1 MTMIR
6 SDLPI
11 LKKRLQRQRQK
22 AISRFK
28 SRPRP
33 EHLLR
38 RLSRATDQ
46 CLTQLL
52 ALFALP
58 ADAALVAVGGYGRQ
72 ELYPYSDVDVLILL
86 ARPPANQNETYLI
99 ESYIAALWD
108 VGIKPATSVR
118 TIAQC
123 LEAADSDIAT
133 QTAQLE
139 ARFIAG
145 NNRLFQE
152 LNAELSQHLNVP
164 DFFQAKLAEMRKRHQ
179 QYQNTPYA
187 LEPNCKE
194 SPGALRDL
202 QILLWL
208 AKAIGLGQTWQDIAQ
223 ADLLSPAEL
232 RTLTRASQA
241 FMRLRIELHLLTGRA
256 EDRVLFDYQPELAA
270 IYGFDVSTPQLASE
284 QLMQRYYWAARIVHQ
299 MNTILLQNLEE
310 ILYAPAVA
318 QCLPID
324 DDFEVRNQR
333 LHLRDPSSLQKKPS
347 LILKTFLLLQQRAD
361 LHNISA
367 QTLRALWHARRLVD
381 QRFRDDPINQELFM
395 QILQEPR
402 GILHSLRQIN
412 MLNILPRYIPEFRHI
427 MGQMQHDLFHV
438 YTVDQHTLMVIRN
451 LRRFTMAEYADE
463 HPLASQLMDDFERPW
478 VLYIAALF
486 HDIAKGRGGNHA
498 ELGAQDALAFCQRHN
513 LSPEDTELVVF
524 LVYDHLSMSTVA
536 QKRDISDPQVIHDFS
551 CHVSTPRRLAAL
563 YLLTVA
569 DIKGTNPNIWNSW
582 KAKLLADLYQLSL
595 RALSGSN
602 QDASAVLAQRKAT
615 ALSQILAQGIAQSDI
630 DSLWSVLDISYFLRH
645 ESDEIAWHGKTLHKA
660 LLHPEPVVE
669 IRQIGYGG
677 ETIQMMIY
685 TPDRDDLFMHI
696 CAFFDQHQLSTQ
708 DARIYTTTHG
718 WALDSFVLL
727 LPEHQSYNADYA
739 QQLAAS
745 LCDFLQNP
753 TQDCTDSSRYFVQTQ
768 SRRARIFPIA
778 PTVDI
783 QSMREAQKWKI
794 SIVCADRRGLLYS
807 IAQLFATQQINVKSA
822 KIMTLGERVE
832 DTFVI
837 QSDEL
842 HHTPFYNQFER
853 ALRAAL

>member
-1 MTMIR
+1 MIR
-6 SDLPI
+6 SDLPL
-11 LKKRLQRQRQK
+11 LKRRLQRQRQK
-22 AISRFK
+22 AIARF
-28 SRPRP
+28 RAQPRS

-38 RLSRATDQ
+38 RLSTATDQ
-46 CLTQLL
+46 SLTQLL
-52 ALFALP
+52 ALLP
-58 ADAALVAVGGYGRQ
+58 LPSDTALVAVGGYGRQ
-72 ELYPYSDVDVLILL
+72 ELYPHSDVDILILL
-86 ARPPANQNETYLI
+86 ARSPNADDTFAI
-99 ESYIAALWD
+99 ESFIAALWD
-108 VGIKPATSVR
+108 VGIKAATSVR

-123 LEAADSDIAT
+123 IEAAEADIAT

-145 NNRLFQE
+145 SLPLFDDLQDQLE
-152 LNAELSQHLNVP
+152 QHVDVLS
-164 DFFQAKLAEMRKRHQ
+164 FFQAKQAEMRRRHQ

-202 QILLWL
+202 QVLLWL
-208 AKAIGLGQTWQDIAQ
+208 ANASGLGDSWQEIAQ

-232 RTLTRASQA
+232 RALTRASQA

-270 IYGFDVSTPQLASE
+270 IYGFDCSNKQRASE
-284 QLMQRYYWAARIVHQ
+284 QLMQRYYWAARTVHQ
-299 MNTILLQNLEE
+299 MNTILMQNLEE
-310 ILYAPAVA
+310 ILYAPPIA
-318 QCLPID
+318 QRQAID
-324 DDFEVRNQR
+324 DYFEVRNQR
-333 LHLRDPSSLQKKPS
+333 LHLRQPQALQEKPH
-347 LILKTFLLLQQRAD
+347 LLLQTFLLLQQRAD
-361 LHNISA
+361 LHNLSA
-367 QTLRALWHARRLVD
+367 QTLRALWHSRRLVD
-381 QRFRDDPINQELFM
+381 QKFRDNPINQRLFM
-395 QILQEPR
+395 QILEQPR
-402 GILHSLRQIN
+402 GVLHSLRQLN

-427 MGQMQHDLFHV
+427 VGQMQHDLFHV

-463 HPLASQLMDDFERPW
+463 HPLASQLMDEFERPW
-478 VLYIAALF
+478 ILYIAALF

-498 ELGAQDALAFCQRHN
+498 ELGAQDALAFCQRHQ

-582 KAKLLADLYQLSL
+582 KAKLLANLYQLSL
-595 RALSGSN
+595 RALQGSN

-615 ALSQILAQGIAQSDI
+615 ALAQLLAKGIASSDI
-630 DSLWSVLDISYFLRH
+630 ENLWSILDISYFLRH
-645 ESDEIAWHGKTLHKA
+645 ESDEIAWHGQALHKA
-660 LLHPEPVVE
+660 LLHPDPVVE
-669 IRQIGYGG
+669 TRQVGRGG
-677 ETIQMMIY
+677 ETIQLMIY

-696 CAFFDQHQLSTQ
+696 CAFFDLHQLSIQ
-708 DARIYTTTHG
+708 DARIYTTNHG

-727 LPEHQSYNADYA
+727 LAKHQKYTPKYA
-739 QQLAAS
+739 QELSTS
-745 LCDFLQNP
+745 LTQFLQSP
-753 TQDCTDSSRYFVQTQ
+753 TIECLDSTRYFIHPQ
-768 SRRARIFPIA
+768 SRRARVFPIA

-783 QSMREAQKWKI
+783 HAMREAQKWKI
-794 SIVCADRRGLLYS
+794 SIVCADRKGLLYS
-807 IAQLFATQQINVKSA
+807 IAQVFAAQQINVKSA

-837 QSDEL
+837 QSDDL
-842 HHTPFYNQFER
+842 HHTAFYKQFER